1 MCRKNGVWQ
10 TKLYNS
16 LLSGASLE
24 GKVIDRQGEQ
34 VKLQLKIDNNQNN
47 EEASWFRFAPPTGNM
62 MYCMPVIGTD
72 ARLYFPNE
80 SSEAPIVTGCLRT
93 NGGSCQKTSDTTKR
107 YLGTEH
113 GSEIEMIPD
122 AINIKGGSSSPH

>member
-1 MCRKNGVWQ
+1 MH
-10 TKLYNS
+10 NS

-34 VKLQLKIDNNQNN
+34 VKLQLKIDDNQNN

-80 SSEAPIVTGCLRT
+80 SSEEPIVTGCLRT
-93 NGGSCQKTSDTTKR
+93 NG
-107 YLGTEH
+107 
-113 GSEIEMIPD
+113 
-122 AINIKGGSSSPH
+122 SSSPLSIKFEDNVGVTLTILGSLYFIIFFINICVIDHRLK